1 MDSSKANLVLE
12 KNNKNLGLADTPP
25 PLIGP
30 QFQVLAKV
38 SYEGFCKALCVYY
51 SPPEYFP

>member
-12 KNNKNLGLADTPP
+12 KMIKTWDWQTPP